1 MQVGALLEVL
11 GRPGSSAKSAANRPV
26 RTTAVA
32 APGAIESMKARR
44 KILFLVRC
52 TQMNTA
58 TSYWKDSKDKRE
70 PGAALT

>member
-11 GRPGSSAKSAANRPV
+11 AGPGSSAKSAANRPV

-32 APGAIESMKARR
+32 APGAIESMNT

-70 PGAALT
+70 PGAAQT